1 MGWNW
6 NGKKKK
12 EKTAGRRS
20 AFGAG
25 LAAGLTVFA
34 AAGLTA
40 AAGFWRAVP
49 AQAAEKT
56 EISRVSL
63 EIDAD
68 VGLTEGEGHVTV
80 TPTGTTAD
88 LYRVEDV
95 EVSNDDGEGFGI
107 YDPPELVIT
116 LAAGPEDAF
125 FSSTSSRAFRLFL
138 SEDSKN
144 RYDSVKFVRAR
155 REDEKRTM
163 VLVVRLLFDEDVDAD
178 GIGEPFS
185 ACWDPEQPGRARWSQ
200 VAGAKY
206 YQIQLIHDH
215 KNAGDML
222 SIYGDGYDFSD
233 LMMENGT
240 YWFQVRSVKRT
251 TNEKSDWLTSDPVVV
266 TGEEKTV
273 SAQDEQGPGAQ
284 RSDGEDA
291 EAAGSWQQAADGVRW
306 WWRNPDGSWPAS
318 QWMKVDGIW
327 YYFDEEGYLEHQ
339 QEA

>member
-1 MGWNW
+1 MDWNW
-6 NGKKKK
+6 SGKKK
-12 EKTAGRRS
+12 EKAGGRRTALGADLMT
-20 AFGAG
+20 AFAV
-25 LAAGLTVFA
+25 GLTVFA
-34 AAGLTA
+34 VGLFTA
-40 AAGFWRAVP
+40 IP
-49 AQAAEKT
+49 ANAAEKT
-56 EISRVSL
+56 EISRVTL

-80 TPTGTTAD
+80 TPTGTSAD

-116 LAAGPEDAF
+116 LSAGPENTV
-125 FSSTSSRAFRLFL
+125 FSSTSSRAFRLSL

-163 VLVVRLLFDEDVDAD
+163 VLTVRLLFDEDEDAD
-178 GIGEPFS
+178 GIGAPFS

-200 VAGAKY
+200 VTGAKY

-222 SIYGDGYDFSD
+222 SIYGDGYDFSEQ
-233 LMMENGT
+233 MTENGT

-251 TNEKSDWLTSDPVVV
+251 TNEKSDWITSEPVVV
-266 TGEEKTV
+266 TGEENAV
-273 SAQDEQGPGAQ
+273 SAQGEQGPGAQ
-284 RSDGEDA
+284 HSGKEEA
-291 EAAGSWQQAADGVRW
+291 EAAGDWQQAADGVRW
-306 WWRNPDGSWPAS
+306 WWRNPDGSWPAN